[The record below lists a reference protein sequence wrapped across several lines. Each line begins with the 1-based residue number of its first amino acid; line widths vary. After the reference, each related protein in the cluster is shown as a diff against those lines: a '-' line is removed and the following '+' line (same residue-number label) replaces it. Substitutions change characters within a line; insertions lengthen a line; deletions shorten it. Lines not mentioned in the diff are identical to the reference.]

1 MELYPSEAPW
11 HRWSDMKQ
19 LLEHTW
25 MMIKLPAEKN
35 YLRHKKLIGFMTWL
49 DCRWF
54 FVPGEHPIFGSGLLS
69 LWMFGK
75 LSDCHRLPQI
85 ARSCGICKHRAEVS
99 TKRTIL
105 HQCTEQRAET
115 SETSAWKT
123 WKETPRDE
131 GASFGAL
138 DAMLCLS
145 SPNRKNVTLGAVP
158 TSCPCS
164 QGCARSEVEYVGIWP
179 GMTSLKGTPWCRQS
193 RWLPALAMQHEWTTK
208 QF

>member
-1 MELYPSEAPW
+1 
-11 HRWSDMKQ
+11 
-19 LLEHTW
+19 
-25 MMIKLPAEKN
+25 MIKLPAEKN

-54 FVPGEHPIFGSGLLS
+54 FCPRRTPD
-69 LWMFGK
+69 LWQRTSQPLDVWEAF
-75 LSDCHRLPQI
+75 RLPQI

-164 QGCARSEVEYVGIWP
+164 QGCARSELEYVGIWP

-193 RWLPALAMQHEWTTK
+193 HWLPALAMQHEWTTK